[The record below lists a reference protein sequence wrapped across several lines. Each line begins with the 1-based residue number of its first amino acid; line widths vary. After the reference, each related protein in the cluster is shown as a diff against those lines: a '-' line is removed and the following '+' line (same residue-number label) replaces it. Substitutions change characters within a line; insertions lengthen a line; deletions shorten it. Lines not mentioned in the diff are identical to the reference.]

1 MIVLNKHEKVIS
13 VVPEFCSG
21 PGYSNWVV
29 WVHIVDYSD
38 KTYRCHAL
46 QDDEFTPSMHALMRV
61 GAAMTAE
68 LLKAVPTKTKGKK

>member
-1 MIVLNKHEKVIS
+1 MIQLNKHEKVIS

-29 WVHIVDYSD
+29 WVHIVDYSNN
-38 KTYRCHAL
+38 TYRCNSL
-46 QDDEFTPSMHALMRV
+46 QEDEFTPAMHVLWDT
-61 GAAMTAE
+61 GAVVADA